1 METKK
6 LSLLLRYAA
15 LAGNILFVL
24 WIAFNAMDEGFK
36 GTLIQKLS
44 GLVLICLLIL
54 NSILLIG
61 ANRKQK
67 QTN

>member
-1 METKK
+1 MEMDK
-6 LSLLLRYAA
+6 LKTLLRYAA

-44 GLVLICLLIL
+44 GLGLICLLIL
-54 NSILLIG
+54 NCILLIS
-61 ANRKQK
+61 AIRKLQQK
-67 QTN
+67 I